1 LETTHRPAQKNSADV
16 PRKRAASTRVD
27 VTANITYRLIVLT
40 NSLGRS
46 AGRAFSTTVGLT
58 VPEWRIL
65 SVVGARGS
73 ISLAE
78 LTRILAVDKGWVSR
92 TVVALERRELVE
104 RLPDPRNE
112 RSFFLRLTKD
122 GVAMHTAGSR
132 VSLDR
137 QRRLEA
143 ALGPEEAA
151 RFYAALEQLQRVADA
166 MEEESAGGPAR

>member
-1 LETTHRPAQKNSADV
+1 MGPDAM
-16 PRKRAASTRVD
+16 KRATGKAGVSATASRRSKSARVD

-46 AGRAFSTTVGLT
+46 AARDFASAVGLT

-92 TVVALERRELVE
+92 TVVELTGRGLVE
-104 RLPDPRNE
+104 RLPAPHNE
-112 RSFFLRLTKD
+112 RLFQLRLTQD
-122 GVAMHTAGSR
+122 GSALHLSGSK
-132 VSLDR
+132 VSIAR
-137 QRRLEA
+137 QHRLEA
-143 ALGPEEAA
+143 ALGADECE
-151 RFYAALEQLQRVADA
+151 RFYAALERLQAVAQA
-166 MEEESAGGPAR
+166 MEDESTR

>member
-1 LETTHRPAQKNSADV
+1 MTARRRPAT
-16 PRKRAASTRVD
+16 TRVD

-46 AGRAFSTTVGLT
+46 AARDFATAVGLT

-65 SVVGARGS
+65 SVVGARSS

-92 TVVALERRELVE
+92 TVVELGRRGLIE

-112 RSFFLRLTKD
+112 RSFSVRLTKD
-122 GVAMHTAGSR
+122 GSAMHLAGSK
-132 VSLDR
+132 VSLAR
-137 QRRLEA
+137 QSRLEA
-143 ALGPEEAA
+143 ALGGEEITA
-151 RFYAALEQLQRVADA
+151 FYEALKRLQAVADE
-166 MEEESAGGPAR
+166 MEEESARGPVR